1 MKVKLGFVHLPG
13 IDNIL
18 PDTLSRLYEIENPVN
33 ELEGD
38 NARLLNRTAIK
49 LPSINDGECI
59 TPADS
64 EERKELLL
72 KEHLKGYFGSDT
84 IYHALKRYNPL
95 RPITATLPGDSWG
108 NDLAGPM
115 KTSLIGN
122 NYLLIMVDIATRYC
136 ILKPIPDKQS
146 MTIVKTLID
155 VFSNYGFPR
164 ILQSDNGGEFTHI

>member
-84 IYHALKRYNPL
+84 IYHALKRKDIYWNNL
-95 RPITATLPGDSWG
+95 KEEAVELLGQRLSWSHE
-108 NDLAGPM
+108 NFLEWQQ
-115 KTSLIGN
+115 
-122 NYLLIMVDIATRYC
+122 LLTD
-136 ILKPIPDKQS
+136 
-146 MTIVKTLID
+146 
-155 VFSNYGFPR
+155 YG
-164 ILQSDNGGEFTHI
+164 